1 MQDVLAKELY
11 MAIVDVL
18 GRARKEAVDEYKSLI
33 NSESR
38 DRPVTIADPTE
49 EIEPPEGQESYIG
62 KRPMAKLNEEKSK
75 KKKATT
81 GKTAKDEPATDVFL
95 AEECVES
102 LKEGGMYDTYRHIF
116 LGHPDYKFDSKQ
128 MSTKLSLAMDMI
140 NHITAAD
147 TGFKPAYTLMHCKAC
162 DTFFTTKFS
171 IAGFHENPKTGK
183 AALTSLGG
191 SYSATTKFQM
201 KSTSTISSVK
211 AKEVIYCK
219 QGRREEYLQ
228 IYEGFKDSPTYYN
241 ALTTTITGIL
251 GKHNSDLLAIEDV
264 CRGGNAKVEAR
275 IKEYKINMLDGLTT
289 SQIESMVSALKKTTH
304 NNAMQLTDER
314 VETIGE
320 VHKYL
325 AATRNAIIAAQKCD
339 VPRDKGQRRL
349 DAVRE
354 ITKTLDDIIGLS
366 TIPLP
371 RVNIFESTVLGR
383 FDMLVEDMIA
393 TTGTTSLN
401 EMDAVQ
407 IELACSYV
415 KGVMGAS
422 RLIDSLPTSWIFFD
436 VFVRHAS
443 DRLNLPRLA
452 GAMPKK

>member
-49 EIEPPEGQESYIG
+49 EIELPKGQEPCLG
-62 KRPMAKLNEEKSK
+62 KRPVMRLNEEKSK
-75 KKKATT
+75 KKKATA
-81 GKTAKDEPATDVFL
+81 GKTAKDEPPTDVFL

-102 LKEGGMYDTYRHIF
+102 LTEGGMYDTYRHIF
-116 LGHPDYKFDSKQ
+116 LGHPDHKFDSKQ

-162 DTFFTTKFS
+162 DTFFTTKFN

-219 QGRREEYLQ
+219 QGRKEEYLQ
-228 IYEGFKDSPTYYN
+228 IYEGFKDSQTYYN

-251 GKHNSDLLAIEDV
+251 GKHNSELVAIEDV
-264 CRGGNAKVEAR
+264 CRGENAKVEAR
-275 IKEYKINMLDGLTT
+275 IKGEKINMLDGLTT
-289 SQIESMVSALKKTTH
+289 LQMESMVSALKKMTH

-320 VHKYL
+320 VRKYL
-325 AATRNAIIAAQKCD
+325 TATRNAITEAQNCD
-339 VPRDKGQRRL
+339 IGKEKGPLRL
-349 DAVRE
+349 KAVRE
-354 ITKTLDDIIGLS
+354 ITKTLDDIVGLS

-371 RVNIFESTVLGR
+371 RVNSFESTVLGR
-383 FDMLVEDMIA
+383 FDMFIGDMIA
-393 TTGTTSLN
+393 TTGATSLN

-415 KGVMGAS
+415 KGAMGAS
-422 RLIDSLPTSWIFFD
+422 RLIDSSPTSWIFFD
-436 VFVRHAS
+436 VFVRHAY
-443 DRLNLPRLA
+443 DRLDQPRLA
-452 GAMPKK
+452 GAMPRK